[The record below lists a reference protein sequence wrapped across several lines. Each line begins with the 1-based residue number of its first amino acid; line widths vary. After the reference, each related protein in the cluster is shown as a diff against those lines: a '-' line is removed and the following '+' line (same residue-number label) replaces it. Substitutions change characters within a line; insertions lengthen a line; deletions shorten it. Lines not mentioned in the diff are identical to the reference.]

1 MHEEDS
7 TKYRVNQPTV
17 KEQSLIIAWKY
28 ISHNVTRRLKLITL
42 CIIKATIPVWSVV
55 LITNS
60 DVIKLGQ
67 NQPMEDL

>member
-17 KEQSLIIAWKY
+17 KEQSLIITWKY

-67 NQPMEDL
+67 NKLMEDL